1 MFGWEGVTE
10 FVAVAETESFTQA
23 AKRLGISTAQVSR
36 QVSALEARLGTKLF
50 HRTTRKV
57 SVTETGQIYFQH
69 CRQVL
74 DALAE
79 AERTVTNFQSAPR
92 GKLRITAPVIYG
104 EKAIAPLVNDL
115 VLQYPELDV
124 QLNLTN
130 RTLDLVAEGY
140 DLAVRM
146 GTLESS
152 TLMARRLASRT
163 QYVCASPRYLAN
175 RGTPHSL
182 SELENHNCLR
192 GSQDHW
198 RFQENHKAR
207 SLRIKGNISCGSG
220 WALLDAALKGVG
232 IVQLPDYYVQ
242 PHLDSGRLIALL
254 TQYQQPEEGIW
265 AVYPHN
271 RHLSPKVRLLL
282 DHLAQGLAERGR
294 VHFGQ
299 TATKMVEQAGTFPG
313 V

>member
-1 MFGWEGVTE
+1 MYSWEGVTE

-23 AKRLGISTAQVSR
+23 ARRLGISTAQVSR
-36 QVSALEARLGTKLF
+36 QVSALETRLATKLF

-57 SVTETGQIYFQH
+57 LVTETGQTYFQH
-69 CRQVL
+69 CRQLL
-74 DALAE
+74 DGLDE
-79 AERTVTNFQSAPR
+79 AERTVTALQSSPR

-104 EKAIAPLVNDL
+104 EKTIAPLVNDF
-115 VLQYPELDV
+115 VLRYPELEV
-124 QLNLTN
+124 ELNLTN

-152 TLMARRLASRT
+152 SLMARRLASRT
-163 QYVCASPRYLAN
+163 QYVCASPQYLAR

-182 SELENHNCLR
+182 SELGSHNCLQ
-192 GSQDHW
+192 GNQEHW
-198 RFQENHKAR
+198 RFQENNKTR
-207 SLRIKGNISCGSG
+207 SLKIKGNLVCASG

-242 PHLDSGRLIALL
+242 PHLDSGQLLALL
-254 TQYQQPEEGIW
+254 MQYQQAEEGIW

-271 RHLSPKVRLLL
+271 RHLSPKVRFLL
-282 DHLAQGLAERGR
+282 DHLIQGLGSAD
-294 VHFGQ
+294 H
-299 TATKMVEQAGTFPG
+299 
-313 V
+313 

>member
-1 MFGWEGVTE
+1 MFAWEGVTE

-36 QVSALEARLGTKLF
+36 QVSALEARLATRLF

-57 SVTETGQIYFQH
+57 SVTEAGQIYFQH

-74 DALAE
+74 DGLDE
-79 AERTVTNFQSAPR
+79 AERAITNLHSIPR

-104 EKAIAPLVNDL
+104 EKTIAPLVNDF
-115 VLQYPELDV
+115 VLRYPELEV

-130 RTLDLVAEGY
+130 RILDLVAEGY

-146 GTLESS
+146 GSLESS
-152 TLMARRLASRT
+152 SLMARRLASRT
-163 QYVCASPRYLAN
+163 QYVCASPQYLAS

-182 SELENHNCLR
+182 SELGNHNCLQ

-198 RFQENHKAR
+198 RFQENNKAR
-207 SLRIKGNISCGSG
+207 SLRIKGNLSCGSG

-242 PHLDSGRLIALL
+242 PHLESGQLVALL
-254 TQYQQPEEGIW
+254 AQHQQPEEGIW
-265 AVYPHN
+265 AVYPQN

-282 DHLAQGLAERGR
+282 DHLREGLSS
-294 VHFGQ
+294 
-299 TATKMVEQAGTFPG
+299 TALTVT
-313 V
+313 

>member
-1 MFGWEGVTE
+1 MFAWAGVVE

-36 QVSALEARLGTKLF
+36 QVSALEARLATRLL

-57 SVTETGQIYFQH
+57 AVTEAGQIYFQH

-74 DALAE
+74 DSLEE
-79 AERTVTNFQSAPR
+79 AERTITNLQSAPR
-92 GKLRITAPVIYG
+92 GRLRITAPVIYG
-104 EKAIAPLVNDL
+104 EKTIAPLVNDF
-115 VLQYPELDV
+115 VLRYPELKV

-130 RTLDLVAEGY
+130 QTLDLVAEGY

-152 TLMARRLASRT
+152 SLMARRLASRT
-163 QYVCASPRYLAN
+163 QYVCASPLYLASH
-175 RGTPHSL
+175 GTPHTL
-182 SELENHNCLR
+182 SELESHNCLQ

-198 RFQENHKAR
+198 RFLENNEPR
-207 SLRIKGNISCGSG
+207 SLRIKGNITCGSG

-242 PHLDSGRLIALL
+242 PHLDSGKLIALL
-254 TQYQQPEEGIW
+254 TQHQQPDEGIW

-271 RHLSPKVRLLL
+271 RHLSPKVRFLL
-282 DHLAQGLAERGR
+282 DHLTHGLASTE
-294 VHFGQ
+294 H
-299 TATKMVEQAGTFPG
+299 
-313 V
+313 

>member
-1 MFGWEGVTE
+1 MLAWEGVTE

-36 QVSALEARLGTKLF
+36 QVSALEVRLATKLF

-57 SVTETGQIYFQH
+57 SVTEAGQIYLQH

-74 DALAE
+74 DGLEE
-79 AERTVTNFQSAPR
+79 AERAITNLHATPR

-104 EKAIAPLVNDL
+104 EKTIAPLVNDF
-115 VLQYPELDV
+115 VLLYPALEV

-152 TLMARRLASRT
+152 SLMARRLASRT
-163 QYVCASPRYLAN
+163 QYVCASPQYLAG

-182 SELENHNCLR
+182 SELENHNCLQ

-198 RFQENHKAR
+198 RFQENNKVR
-207 SLRIKGNISCGSG
+207 SLRIKGNLSCGSG

-242 PHLDSGRLIALL
+242 PHLESGRLVALL
-254 TQYQQPEEGIW
+254 EQHQQPEEGIW

-271 RHLSPKVRLLL
+271 RHLSPKVHLLL
-282 DHLAQGLAERGR
+282 DHLRDGLGDA
-294 VHFGQ
+294 
-299 TATKMVEQAGTFPG
+299 AG

>member
-1 MFGWEGVTE
+1 MFAWEGVTE
-10 FVAVAETESFTQA
+10 FVAVAETDSFTQA

-36 QVSALEARLGTKLF
+36 QVSALETRLATKLF

-57 SVTETGQIYFQH
+57 SVTEAGQIYFQH

-74 DALAE
+74 DGLAD
-79 AERTVTNFQSAPR
+79 AERAITNLHSTPR

-104 EKAIAPLVNDL
+104 EKTIAPLVNDF
-115 VLQYPELDV
+115 VLRYPELEV

-152 TLMARRLASRT
+152 SLMARRLATRT
-163 QYVCASPRYLAN
+163 QYVCASPQYLAR

-182 SELENHNCLR
+182 SELDNHNCLQ

-198 RFQENHKAR
+198 RFQESNKAR
-207 SLRIKGNISCGSG
+207 SLRIKGNLSCGSG
-220 WALLDAALKGVG
+220 WALLDAAVKGVG
-232 IVQLPDYYVQ
+232 IVQLPDYYVM
-242 PHLDSGRLIALL
+242 PHLESGQLIALL
-254 TQYQQPEEGIW
+254 TQNQQPDEGIW

-271 RHLSPKVRLLL
+271 RHLSPKLRLLL
-282 DHLAQGLAERGR
+282 DHLIQGLASTDR
-294 VHFGQ
+294 
-299 TATKMVEQAGTFPG
+299 
-313 V
+313 

>member
-1 MFGWEGVTE
+1 MFAWEGVTE

-36 QVSALEARLGTKLF
+36 QISALEARLATKLF
-50 HRTTRKV
+50 QRTTRKV
-57 SVTETGQIYFQH
+57 SATEAGQIYFQH
-69 CRQVL
+69 CRLVL
-74 DALAE
+74 DGLDD
-79 AERTVTNFQSAPR
+79 AERAITNLHSVPR

-104 EKAIAPLVNDL
+104 EKTIAPLVNDF
-115 VLQYPELDV
+115 VLRYPELEV

-130 RTLDLVAEGY
+130 RTLDLLAEGY

-146 GTLESS
+146 GSLESS

-163 QYVCASPRYLAN
+163 QYVCASPQYLAS
-175 RGTPHSL
+175 RGSPHSL
-182 SELENHNCLR
+182 LELDNHNCLQ
-192 GSQDHW
+192 GSQNHW
-198 RFQENHKAR
+198 RFQENNKAR
-207 SLRIKGNISCGSG
+207 SLKIKGNLSCGSG

-242 PHLDSGRLIALL
+242 PYLESGRLVVLL
-254 TQYQQPEEGIW
+254 AQHQQPEEGIW

-282 DHLAQGLAERGR
+282 DHLREGLSGSTLT
-294 VHFGQ
+294 V
-299 TATKMVEQAGTFPG
+299 T
-313 V
+313 

>member
-1 MFGWEGVTE
+1 MFAWEGVSE

-36 QVSALEARLGTKLF
+36 QVSALEARLATKLF

-74 DALAE
+74 DGLEE
-79 AERTVTNFQSAPR
+79 AERTITNFQSAPR
-92 GKLRITAPVIYG
+92 GKLRITAPVTYG
-104 EKAIAPLVNDL
+104 EKTIAPLVNDF
-115 VLQYPELDV
+115 VLRYPELELE
-124 QLNLTN
+124 LNLTN

-152 TLMARRLASRT
+152 TLMARRLATRS
-163 QYVCASPRYLAN
+163 QYVCASPQYLASH
-175 RGTPHSL
+175 GTPHSL
-182 SELENHNCLR
+182 SELENHNCLQ
-192 GSQDHW
+192 GNQDHW
-198 RFQENHKAR
+198 RFQENNKAR
-207 SLRIKGNISCGSG
+207 SLRIKGNITCGSG
-220 WALLDAALKGVG
+220 WALLDAASKGVG

-242 PHLDSGRLIALL
+242 PHLDSGQLVALL
-254 TQYQQPEEGIW
+254 TQYQQPDEGIW

-271 RHLSPKVRLLL
+271 RHLSPKVRFLL
-282 DHLAQGLAERGR
+282 DHLTQSLGKAD
-294 VHFGQ
+294 
-299 TATKMVEQAGTFPG
+299 T
-313 V
+313 

>member
-1 MFGWEGVTE
+1 MFAWEGVTE

-36 QVSALEARLGTKLF
+36 QISALEARLATRLF

-57 SVTETGQIYFQH
+57 SVTEAGQIYFQH

-74 DALAE
+74 DGLDE
-79 AERTVTNFQSAPR
+79 AERAITNLHSTPR

-104 EKAIAPLVNDL
+104 ERTIAPLVNDF
-115 VLQYPELDV
+115 VLRYPQLEV

-130 RTLDLVAEGY
+130 RTLDLVAEAY

-146 GTLESS
+146 GSLESS
-152 TLMARRLASRT
+152 SLMARRLASRT
-163 QYVCASPRYLAN
+163 QYVCASPQYLASH
-175 RGTPHSL
+175 GTPHSL
-182 SELENHNCLR
+182 SELDNHNCLQ

-198 RFQENHKAR
+198 RFQENNKTR
-207 SLRIKGNISCGSG
+207 SLRIKGNLSCGSG

-242 PHLDSGRLIALL
+242 PHLDSGQLVALL
-254 TQYQQPEEGIW
+254 MQHQQPEEGIW

-271 RHLSPKVRLLL
+271 RHLSPKVRMLL
-282 DHLAQGLAERGR
+282 DHLREGLSG
-294 VHFGQ
+294 
-299 TATKMVEQAGTFPG
+299 TAF
-313 V
+313 

>member
-1 MFGWEGVTE
+1 MLAWEGVTE

-36 QVSALEARLGTKLF
+36 QVSALESRLSTQLF

-57 SVTETGQIYFQH
+57 SVTETGQVYFQH

-74 DALAE
+74 DALE
-79 AERTVTNFQSAPR
+79 DAERAITNLQSAPR
-92 GKLRITAPVIYG
+92 GKLKITAPVIYG
-104 EKAIAPLVNDL
+104 EKTIAPLVNDF
-115 VLQYPELDV
+115 VLSYPELEV
-124 QLNLTN
+124 ELNLTN
-130 RTLDLVAEGY
+130 RTVDLVAEGY

-152 TLMARRLASRT
+152 SLMARRLASRRS
-163 QYVCASPRYLAN
+163 YVCASPRYLAR

-182 SELENHNCLR
+182 PELERHNCLQ

-198 RFQENHKAR
+198 RFQENNTNR
-207 SLRIKGNISCGSG
+207 SLRIKGNLRCGSG

-242 PHLDSGRLIALL
+242 PHLDSGQLIALL

-265 AVYPHN
+265 AVYPNN
-271 RHLSPKVRLLL
+271 RHLSPKVRFLL
-282 DHLAQGLAERGR
+282 DHLVQGLA
-294 VHFGQ
+294 HSSH
-299 TATKMVEQAGTFPG
+299 
-313 V
+313 

>member
-1 MFGWEGVTE
+1 MLAWEGVTE

-36 QVSALEARLGTKLF
+36 QVSALEARLATRLF

-57 SVTETGQIYFQH
+57 SVTEAGQIYFQH

-74 DALAE
+74 DSLEE
-79 AERTVTNFQSAPR
+79 AERTITNLQSAPR
-92 GKLRITAPVIYG
+92 GKLRITAPVTYG
-104 EKAIAPLVNDL
+104 EKTIAPLVNDF
-115 VLQYPELDV
+115 VLRYPELE
-124 QLNLTN
+124 LELKLTN

-140 DLAVRM
+140 DVAIRM
-146 GTLESS
+146 GALASS

-163 QYVCASPRYLAN
+163 QYVCASPQYLAS

-182 SELENHNCLR
+182 SELENHNCLQ

-198 RFQENHKAR
+198 RFQENGKTR
-207 SLRIKGNISCGSG
+207 SLRIKGKLNCGSG

-242 PHLDSGRLIALL
+242 PHLDSGQLIALL
-254 TQYQQPEEGIW
+254 TQHQQPEEGIW

-271 RHLSPKVRLLL
+271 RHLSPKVRFLL
-282 DHLAQGLAERGR
+282 DHLTQSLDGR
-294 VHFGQ
+294 PH
-299 TATKMVEQAGTFPG
+299 
-313 V
+313 

>member
-1 MFGWEGVTE
+1 MFAWEGITE

-23 AKRLGISTAQVSR
+23 ARRLGISTAQVSR
-36 QVSALEARLGTKLF
+36 QVSALEARLAIKLF

-57 SVTETGQIYFQH
+57 SVTESGQIYFQH

-74 DALAE
+74 DRLEE
-79 AERTVTNFQSAPR
+79 AERAITNLHSAPR

-104 EKAIAPLVNDL
+104 EKTIAPLINDF
-115 VLQYPELDV
+115 VLRYPELEV
-124 QLNLTN
+124 ELNLTN

-152 TLMARRLASRT
+152 SLMARRLASRT
-163 QYVCASPRYLAN
+163 QYVCAAPLYLAS
-175 RGTPHSL
+175 RGSPHSL
-182 SELENHNCLR
+182 SELGNHNCLQ
-192 GSQDHW
+192 GNQDHW
-198 RFQENHKAR
+198 RFQENNRTR
-207 SLRIKGNISCGSG
+207 SLRIKGNINCGSG

-242 PHLDSGRLIALL
+242 PHLDSEQLIALL

-282 DHLAQGLAERGR
+282 DHL
-294 VHFGQ
+294 
-299 TATKMVEQAGTFPG
+299 TKALGNPDI
-313 V
+313 

>member
-1 MFGWEGVTE
+1 MFAWEGVSE

-36 QVSALEARLGTKLF
+36 QVSALEARLATKLF

-74 DALAE
+74 DGLEE
-79 AERTVTNFQSAPR
+79 AERTITNFQSAPR
-92 GKLRITAPVIYG
+92 GKLRITAPVTYG
-104 EKAIAPLVNDL
+104 EKTIAPLVNDF
-115 VLQYPELDV
+115 VLRYPELELE
-124 QLNLTN
+124 LNLTN

-152 TLMARRLASRT
+152 TLMARRLATRS
-163 QYVCASPRYLAN
+163 QYVCASPQYLASH
-175 RGTPHSL
+175 GTPHSL
-182 SELENHNCLR
+182 SELENHNCLQ
-192 GSQDHW
+192 GNQDHW
-198 RFQENHKAR
+198 RFQENNKAK
-207 SLRIKGNISCGSG
+207 SLRIKGNITCGSG
-220 WALLDAALKGVG
+220 WALLDAASKGVG

-242 PHLDSGRLIALL
+242 PHLDSGQLVALL
-254 TQYQQPEEGIW
+254 TQYQQPDEGIW

-271 RHLSPKVRLLL
+271 RHLSPKVRFLL
-282 DHLAQGLAERGR
+282 DHLTQSLGKAD
-294 VHFGQ
+294 
-299 TATKMVEQAGTFPG
+299 T
-313 V
+313 

>member
-1 MFGWEGVTE
+1 MFAWEGVTE
-10 FVAVAETESFTQA
+10 FVAVAETDSFTQA

-36 QVSALEARLGTKLF
+36 QVSALETRLATKLF

-57 SVTETGQIYFQH
+57 SVTEAGQIYFQH

-74 DALAE
+74 DGLAD
-79 AERTVTNFQSAPR
+79 AERAITNLHSTPR

-104 EKAIAPLVNDL
+104 EKTIAPLVNDF
-115 VLQYPELDV
+115 VLRYPELEV

-152 TLMARRLASRT
+152 SLMARRLATRT
-163 QYVCASPRYLAN
+163 QYVCASPQYLAR

-182 SELENHNCLR
+182 SELDNHNCLQ

-198 RFQENHKAR
+198 RFQESNKAR
-207 SLRIKGNISCGSG
+207 SLRIKGNLSCGSG

-232 IVQLPDYYVQ
+232 IVQLPDYYVM
-242 PHLDSGRLIALL
+242 PHLESGQLIALL
-254 TQYQQPEEGIW
+254 TQNQQPDEGIW

-271 RHLSPKVRLLL
+271 RHLSPKLRLLL
-282 DHLAQGLAERGR
+282 DHLIQGLASTDR
-294 VHFGQ
+294 
-299 TATKMVEQAGTFPG
+299 
-313 V
+313 

>member
-1 MFGWEGVTE
+1 MFAWEGVTE
-10 FVAVAETESFTQA
+10 FVAVTETESFTQA

-36 QVSALEARLGTKLF
+36 QVSALEARLATRLF

-57 SVTETGQIYFQH
+57 SVTEAGQIYFQH

-74 DALAE
+74 DGLNE
-79 AERTVTNFQSAPR
+79 AERAITNLHSVPR

-104 EKAIAPLVNDL
+104 EKTIAPLVNDF
-115 VLQYPELDV
+115 VLRYPELEV

-130 RTLDLVAEGY
+130 RILDLVAEGY

-146 GTLESS
+146 GSLESS
-152 TLMARRLASRT
+152 SLMARRLASRT
-163 QYVCASPRYLAN
+163 QYVCASPQYLAS

-182 SELENHNCLR
+182 SELDNHNCLQ
-192 GSQDHW
+192 GSQEHW
-198 RFQENHKAR
+198 RFQENNKAR
-207 SLRIKGNISCGSG
+207 SLRIKGNLSCGSG

-242 PHLDSGRLIALL
+242 PHLESGQLVALL
-254 TQYQQPEEGIW
+254 AQHQQPEEGIW
-265 AVYPHN
+265 AVYPQN

-282 DHLAQGLAERGR
+282 DHLREGLSS
-294 VHFGQ
+294 
-299 TATKMVEQAGTFPG
+299 TALTVT
-313 V
+313 

>member
-1 MFGWEGVTE
+1 MFAWEGVTE

-36 QVSALEARLGTKLF
+36 QVSALEVRLATKLF

-74 DALAE
+74 DALEE

-104 EKAIAPLVNDL
+104 EKTIAPLINDF
-115 VLQYPELDV
+115 VLRYPELDV
-124 QLNLTN
+124 HLNLTN
-130 RTLDLVAEGY
+130 RNLDLVAEGY

-152 TLMARRLASRT
+152 TLMARRLATRT
-163 QYVCASPRYLAN
+163 QYVCASPRYLAS
-175 RGTPHSL
+175 RGTPHAL
-182 SELENHNCLR
+182 SELDGHNCLQ
-192 GSQDHW
+192 GSHDHW
-198 RFQENHKAR
+198 RFQEGNKAR
-207 SLRIKGNISCGSG
+207 SLRIKGNITCGSG

-242 PHLDSGRLIALL
+242 THLDSGQLIALL
-254 TQYQQPEEGIW
+254 TQYQQPDEGIW

-271 RHLSPKVRLLL
+271 RHLSLKVRLLL
-282 DHLAQGLAERGR
+282 DHLTQGLGSADL
-294 VHFGQ
+294 
-299 TATKMVEQAGTFPG
+299 
-313 V
+313 

>member
-1 MFGWEGVTE
+1 QGWTMFAWEGVTE

-36 QVSALEARLGTKLF
+36 QVSALEARLATQLF

-57 SVTETGQIYFQH
+57 SVTEAGQIYFQH

-74 DALAE
+74 DGLEE
-79 AERTVTNFQSAPR
+79 AERTITNFQSTPR
-92 GKLRITAPVIYG
+92 GKLRITAPVSYG
-104 EKAIAPLVNDL
+104 EKTIAPLVNDF
-115 VLQYPELDV
+115 VLRYPELKV
-124 QLNLTN
+124 ELNLTN

-146 GTLESS
+146 GSLESS
-152 TLMARRLASRT
+152 SLMARRLASRT
-163 QYVCASPRYLAN
+163 QYVCASPQYLAS

-182 SELENHNCLR
+182 SELENHNCLQ

-198 RFQENHKAR
+198 RFQENSKSR
-207 SLRIKGNISCGSG
+207 SLRIKGNLSCGSG

-242 PHLDSGRLIALL
+242 PHLESGQLIALL
-254 TQYQQPEEGIW
+254 AQHQQPDEGIW

-271 RHLSPKVRLLL
+271 RHLSPKLRFLL
-282 DHLAQGLAERGR
+282 DHLIQGLA
-294 VHFGQ
+294 
-299 TATKMVEQAGTFPG
+299 GTDH
-313 V
+313 

>member
-1 MFGWEGVTE
+1 MLAWEGVTE

-36 QVSALEARLGTKLF
+36 QVSALEARLATKLL

-57 SVTETGQIYFQH
+57 SVTETGQVYFQQ

-74 DALAE
+74 DGLEE
-79 AERTVTNFQSAPR
+79 AERTVTNLQSTPR

-104 EKAIAPLVNDL
+104 EKTIAPLVNDF
-115 VLQYPELDV
+115 VLRYPKLEIE
-124 QLNLTN
+124 LNLSN

-140 DLAVRM
+140 DLAIRM
-146 GTLESS
+146 GMLESS

-163 QYVCASPRYLAN
+163 KYVCASPRYLAS

-182 SELENHNCLR
+182 SELEHHNCLQ

-198 RFQENHKAR
+198 RFQENNKTR
-207 SLRIKGNISCGSG
+207 SLKIKGNLHCGSG

-242 PHLDSGRLIALL
+242 PHLDSGQLVALL
-254 TQYQQPEEGIW
+254 TQHQPPDEGIW

-271 RHLSPKVRLLL
+271 RHLSPKVRFLL
-282 DHLAQGLAERGR
+282 DHLTQGLGSTNR
-294 VHFGQ
+294 
-299 TATKMVEQAGTFPG
+299 
-313 V
+313 